1 MSRLPKSGDGVQRTP
16 KRPSRLLGG
25 AQTPRSLAPGCY
37 AEALRGAA
45 LDRSAGTGSGARWSP
60 GPSQWAAVE
69 VQWKCSGS
77 AVGVQRPLRPISV
90 DPTAGGKVWD
100 ISLLLLPFASDFSLL
115 RHHQLT
121 HPPKT
126 TKSHFSRSPRS
137 ENTPYRNFVESQCLR
152 PPLNCK
158 RPLRAMPPPW
168 SWPAVQQ
175 FSELP
180 PFNPNLDPVSHRLS
194 RS

>member
-1 MSRLPKSGDGVQRTP
+1 MELRPPGRWRQGATQR
-16 KRPSRLLGG
+16 
-25 AQTPRSLAPGCY
+25 RSEAPHWT
-37 AEALRGAA
+37 AA
-45 LDRSAGTGSGARWSP
+45 LALALECAGAP

-69 VQWKCSGS
+69 VQWRCSGS
-77 AVGVQRPLRPISV
+77 AVGVQRSLRPINV

-100 ISLLLLPFASDFSLL
+100 ISLLLLHFAFDFSLL